1 MRLKKRADQD
11 AAVADSGY
19 IDPNA
24 SPQDSLAAVQDRIDA
39 QVAVNAQEREFLEG
53 LRVEGKPNEG
63 LNKDQFNRL
72 KALRKQDEENNEAIR
87 VAQDAVRARRRELE
101 DKAQQGTITVLE
113 QGELDSII
121 GGRGASSNVSLKD
134 PLGLSPLDFDS
145 DDLEAD
151 AKQLR
156 EKLNRWRGG
165 DLPETM
171 SDAQKQTGYALQF
184 GGLKLNRVQLSREL
198 PRSVFLKTWVKMVPC
213 QNTTR

>member
-1 MRLKKRADQD
+1 M
-11 AAVADSGY
+11 
-19 IDPNA
+19 
-24 SPQDSLAAVQDRIDA
+24 
-39 QVAVNAQEREFLEG
+39 
-53 LRVEGKPNEG
+53 
-63 LNKDQFNRL
+63 
-72 KALRKQDEENNEAIR
+72 
-87 VAQDAVRARRRELE
+87 AQDAVRARRRELE

-121 GGRGASSNVSLKD
+121 GGRGAASDVSLKD
-134 PLGLSPLDFDS
+134 PLELSPLDFDS

-184 GGLKLNRVQLSREL
+184 GGLKLDPIVYPTLSALAPTMLGARLRLSRKSDDFKALPEGVRVEILALDKDTVVSGEAKEIYENAVDISRNATEVANTAEFAEAEAGLAPETLMREEL
-198 PRSVFLKTWVKMVPC
+198 PYDTIGGIIASLEERQGVNLG
-213 QNTTR
+213 